1 MRLRFLGANRSVTG
15 SCTLVES
22 DGVRVLVDRG
32 LVQERELDERNWQPL
47 AVDPASID
55 AVLLT
60 HAHLDHCG
68 LLPRLV
74 RDGFTG
80 PIVATAPTVDLAAI
94 VMEDTARLQREDVET
109 KRRRHRREG
118 RTSPHP
124 YEPLYTVEHVE
135 RTVERMRPVGYGEE
149 VDLGGG
155 ELSARYVEA
164 GHILGSASI
173 VVTERSSGL
182 RMGFSGD
189 VGQWDMPIVGDPTPL
204 SDADGVLLESTYG
217 DREHDRSTDV
227 PHQLAAVVNET
238 LHRGGNVV
246 VPTFAIE
253 RAQELLY
260 HLATAIEAGLMPP
273 VLVFLDSP
281 MAIDALEVFRR
292 HPAYWDARTREAF
305 ASGALERGSRWL
317 RLTRS
322 TEESKAINRI
332 RGTCVILAGSGMAT
346 GGRVKHHLAQ
356 NLSRHESTVL
366 FVGHQA
372 FGTLGR
378 TILDGAPTVR
388 IFRET
393 HPVRAVVRQI
403 QGLSAHADRDD
414 LLRWLTGLDAP
425 PRRLWL
431 NHGEPDASRA
441 LAAAVRERFGWEAEV
456 PAYESSAELV

>member
-22 DGVRVLVDRG
+22 GGTRVLVDRG
-32 LVQERELDERNWQPL
+32 LVQERALDERNWQPL

-74 RDGFTG
+74 RDGFAG

-94 VMEDTARLQREDVET
+94 VMEDAARLQREDLET

-118 RTSPHP
+118 RTSPYP
-124 YEPLYTVEHVE
+124 YEPLYAVEHVE
-135 RTVERMRPVGYGEE
+135 RTVERMRPVAYGAE
-149 VDLGGG
+149 VDLGNG
-155 ELSARYVEA
+155 STARYVEA

-173 VVTERSSGL
+173 VVTEGSSGV

-204 SDADGVLLESTYG
+204 AEVDGILLESTYG

-227 PHQLAAVVNET
+227 PHQLADVVNET

-260 HLATAIEAGLMPP
+260 HLATAIEAELMPP

-292 HPAYWDARTREAF
+292 HPDYWDARTREAF

-322 TEESKAINRI
+322 TDESKAINRI

-378 TILDGAPTVR
+378 TILDGAREVR
-388 IFRET
+388 IFREI
-393 HPVRAVVRQI
+393 HPVRAAVRQI

-414 LLRWLTGLDAP
+414 LLRWLGGLAAP

-431 NHGEPDASRA
+431 NHGEPEASRA
-441 LAAAVRERFGWEAEV
+441 LAVAVRERFGWEAEV
-456 PAYESSAELV
+456 PAYGSVDELV

>member
-15 SCTLVES
+15 SCTLIES

-32 LVQERELDERNWQPL
+32 LVQERQLDDRNWQPL

-74 RDGFTG
+74 RDGFSG

-135 RTVERMRPVGYGEE
+135 RTVERMRPVGYGED
-149 VDLGGG
+149 VDLGNG
-155 ELSARYVEA
+155 LAARYVEA

-173 VVTERSSGL
+173 VVTEASSGL
-182 RMGFSGD
+182 RMAFSGD

-204 SDADGVLLESTYG
+204 EAADGILLESTYG

-227 PHQLAAVVNET
+227 PHQLATVVNET
-238 LHRGGNVV
+238 LRRGGNVV

-260 HLATAIEAGLMPP
+260 HLATAIEDGLMPP

-292 HPAYWDARTREAF
+292 HPGYWDEHTRAAF
-305 ASGALERGSRWL
+305 DSGALERGSRWL

-322 TEESKAINRI
+322 TDESKAINRI

-372 FGTLGR
+372 VGTLGR
-378 TILDGAPTVR
+378 FILDGAQEVR

-393 HPVRAVVRQI
+393 HTVRAAVRQI

-414 LLRWLTGLDAP
+414 LLRWLGGLTAP

-431 NHGEPDASRA
+431 NHGEPDASNA
-441 LAAAVRERFGWEAEV
+441 LAAAVRAQFGWQAEV
-456 PAYESSAELV
+456 PAYGGVDELR